1 MARTYIHGGS
11 GRIVTIERS
20 SESSSQDRPKL
31 VKTTEG
37 YTDKPLSS
45 SELKTI
51 TKKSRSSSGGS
62 KTVSV
67 QASPSQ
73 KELPEL
79 IPTKTPE
86 PSIKLTEADANKPTS
101 LRADTQAYIKSQMD
115 TTGQTPSVQPQ
126 QYFFEAE
133 KPSFTPAIHSES
145 FKAEREVSMSSYEPT
160 PLKEK
165 VKNYLAEG
173 IGFLNI
179 EAEKKSKK
187 AEIRSLGSGGATAWA
202 SSFVIAAGS
211 QPAKAVQNPWNY
223 FVEGTAE
230 LVGSPVKTISYV
242 ASNLKNPQVAGDL
255 VGSAFV
261 FKATT
266 GGIKSGYKVVSE
278 KVGYVRDTIVDNRY
292 TSKFNA
298 ENIDKSYSF
307 QPTETLLYGQS
318 QLTPK
323 PRVQIIGDTR
333 AGASSSKLGETKVP
347 SEVATETQLRFKASN
362 QYFNQYESYQ
372 GSELKP
378 KLAPTTETFIPES
391 GEVIS
396 RKLPTISQ
404 EIGIGRA
411 IETKFARERIVSEK
425 QTTLPEPSVKPYFML
440 EFKSSGKNVKI
451 AAKKGFFYS
460 DNSRLYVS
468 PVPGADLLI
477 EGIERGVSSITERID
492 AGRTKVEAKP
502 RLEQPSN
509 IPSSRT
515 GFYSPSLF
523 YGDLNTPE
531 TNYLSRTRLTPEVS
545 SKGKTFITSI
555 EETGMN
561 IDNINIQEQ
570 NNLLRQ
576 DSFQETISDTRQ
588 RQSGRIIQEQTL
600 IQEQTPIQDNIID
613 NKIISIQEPIIK
625 QVPEN
630 KKFRDY
636 NFINEKPIPRE
647 LFISSFKTA
656 QDEIKREKGFNVF
669 IRRGGE
675 FKQANPQSLSRQDA
689 LNFGT
694 FKVGSTL
701 SATFFLKESETAPSG
716 SFSSKGNL
724 KDFYQKG
731 KLFIEKREKRL
742 SSKSETQEIQ
752 FAGMFSKKKGFKG
765 LFGGKRK

>member
-1 MARTYIHGGS
+1 MAIRTYVSGGS
-11 GRIVTIERS
+11 GRIVTI
-20 SESSSQDRPKL
+20 
-31 VKTTEG
+31 KTGSDADNNKREEITQG

-45 SELKTI
+45 SELSSI
-51 TKKSRSSSGGS
+51 TKKSRSSSSSGGS

-86 PSIKLTEADANKPTS
+86 PSIKLTEADANKPS
-101 LRADTQAYIKSQMD
+101 ISADTQAYIKSQID

-133 KPSFTPAIHSES
+133 KPSFTPAIRSES

-173 IGFLNI
+173 IGFLNVQ
-179 EAEKKSKK
+179 AEKKSKK
-187 AEIRSLGSGGATAWA
+187 SEIRSLGSGGATAWA

-211 QPAKAVQNPWNY
+211 QPAKAVSNPWNY

-230 LVGSPVKTISYV
+230 FVGSPVKTISYV

-255 VGSAFV
+255 VGSAIV

-266 GGIKSGYKVVSE
+266 GGIKSGYNIVSE

-307 QPTETLLYGQS
+307 QPTETLLYRQS

-411 IETKFARERIVSEK
+411 IETKFARERIVPEK
-425 QTTLPEPSVKPYFML
+425 QTSLPPSTVQPTFMM
-440 EFKSSGKNVKI
+440 EFKSSTGKTVKISANKGYFYGGKNV
-451 AAKKGFFYS
+451 
-460 DNSRLYVS
+460 YVS
-468 PVPGADLLI
+468 PVPGADLLLI
-477 EGIERGVSSITERID
+477 GAENLID
-492 AGRTKVEAKP
+492 RFNAGRTKVSAKP
-502 RLEQPSN
+502 NLEQPSS
-509 IPSSRT
+509 IPTSRT

-523 YGDLNTPE
+523 YGANTSTGTG
-531 TNYLSRTRLTPEVS
+531 TNYLGRTGVS
-545 SKGKTFITSI
+545 STPRVNNTSKTGITPI

-570 NNLLRQ
+570 NNLIRQ
-576 DSFQETISDTRQ
+576 ENIQETNSDTRQ
-588 RQSGRIIQEQTL
+588 RQGGRVSQDQTN
-600 IQEQTPIQDNIID
+600 IQDNIID

-625 QVPEN
+625 PVPEN

-636 NFINEKPIPRE
+636 SFISERPIPRE